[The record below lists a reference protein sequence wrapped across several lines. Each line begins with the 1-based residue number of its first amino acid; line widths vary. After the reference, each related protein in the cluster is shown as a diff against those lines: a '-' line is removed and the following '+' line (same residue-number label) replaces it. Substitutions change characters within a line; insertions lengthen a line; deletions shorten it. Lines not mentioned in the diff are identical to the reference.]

1 MIIFNAFYLA
11 IQWKFDSGNLTSRS
25 ISWVYENKNWSIPD
39 EEQEGFIKVIDAH
52 KVMSVVGQSAGSKVI
67 LKARNDS
74 PNQKW
79 VRSQSNKK
87 GWFTLKNVWSGLYLN
102 YDFHSNDLNIQGNLV
117 LSSKNIDSHGFP
129 PPPSR
134 I

>member
-1 MIIFNAFYLA
+1 M
-11 IQWKFDSGNLTSRS
+11 
-25 ISWVYENKNWSIPD
+25 PD
-39 EEQEGFIKVIDAH
+39 EEQEGFIKDIDAH

-79 VRSQSNKK
+79 LRSQSNKK

-117 LSSKNIDSHGFP
+117 FK
-129 PPPSR
+129 
-134 I
+134 